1 MHRFNVNIGNN
12 LKFGALYH
20 QNMGE
25 SGDIY
30 TDKISIS
37 LDDVSF
43 FNSAISFDKIILGN
57 FNVAFGQGV
66 VIETT
71 DYFSPRRTGYG
82 FTKRV
87 QGVSADL
94 SRSSQYLM
102 SVASQITLDNPFT
115 SNYSNIK
122 LTLFSSM
129 HPRDAIINQDES
141 FCALITMQPRLEWG
155 INGDKS
161 KINHSLISSVNELTW
176 GGNVRFSP
184 NVSTM
189 LGVHFL

>member
-66 VIETT
+66 VIVTT
-71 DYFSPRRTGYG
+71 DYFLQEEQVMVLLRE
-82 FTKRV
+82 FRV
-87 QGVSADL
+87 FQ
-94 SRSSQYLM
+94 
-102 SVASQITLDNPFT
+102 QIC
-115 SNYSNIK
+115 
-122 LTLFSSM
+122 
-129 HPRDAIINQDES
+129 QD
-141 FCALITMQPRLEWG
+141 Q
-155 INGDKS
+155 
-161 KINHSLISSVNELTW
+161 
-176 GGNVRFSP
+176 
-184 NVSTM
+184 VST
-189 LGVHFL
+189 